1 MATQIQLTRS
11 GTPGAQPIA
20 TEMELGEL
28 ALNYADGKLYF
39 KNDSNNIEQLNST
52 YNNSGQKIFVN
63 EADNHIGLNTIS
75 PEFLLDLGGSS
86 ANTDNTLRLNQN
98 DDGTAIRIGGSAGG
112 DITLLRVD
120 NADGETTDDVA
131 GLSFPTTAEGFRIK
145 YLGSNNHELGIFAD
159 NSGAEVQA
167 LTVLQDGNI
176 GIGETTPAEI
186 LHIGGTA
193 RTNQLLIGDE
203 WDTGTPNGGQRL
215 YIKRL
220 QAHSLYDPF
229 GSGSDVDGNDNYI
242 LNKSR
247 FPLIISVN
255 DDETDG
261 PNSHGI
267 VLYNANGGQG
277 TFSPSILFASRE
289 SDGDDHRSA
298 AAGIYSRSPLGA
310 GGASGESTYNDGEL
324 IFATSGTLNGSTDN
338 SQGLSQRMV
347 IDRAGKVGINTT
359 TPTEVLDVNGN
370 TAVTGTIAS
379 TGNISSGGDISA
391 TDITASGD
399 ITATGNVT
407 AADPT
412 EDTHLTTK
420 SYVDSHP
427 LTEAPGQVIEM
438 LSSFCNGSTLTG
450 RPKSDGSSRTFT
462 WPNVTAG
469 ENMTTTYK
477 VYGSEISYQPPANWN
492 TIVFKYNC
500 TTSDQSSHALFHVK
514 AYIETGTGTNQ
525 FTEVT
530 GFRSTGGYKDNS
542 GRNTFQF
549 NIQNNAT
556 ALANGQLLASDWT
569 GERKLKL
576 MFRTYSGG
584 NLTAIHL
591 TDHWDGGGT
600 NEFSQPLLE
609 VVAIA

>member
-1 MATQIQLTRS
+1 MADYQQIKLTRS
-11 GTPGAQPIA
+11 GVPGAQP
-20 TEMELGEL
+20 TSNDLELGEL

-52 YNNSGQKIFVN
+52 YNNSGRKIFVN
-63 EADNHIGLNTIS
+63 EQDNHIGLNTIS

-86 ANTDNTLRLNQN
+86 AHTNNTLRLNQN
-98 DDGTAIRIGGSAGG
+98 DDGTAIRIGGSTAG

-120 NADGETTDDVA
+120 NADGETTDDYE

-167 LTVLQDGNI
+167 LIILQDGTIGMSKNTSFTPNAGVTLDVEDDFQI
-176 GIGETTPAEI
+176 TGSSPSLRLHKTPGDDTHDQTWLTLGTSNTENAFELQTRASDGTFKANDYRIIKNSSGALNHLWSIAGSEELRLDATGLGIGTT
-186 LHIGGTA
+186 
-193 RTNQLLIGDE
+193 
-203 WDTGTPNGGQRL
+203 
-215 YIKRL
+215 
-220 QAHSLYDPF
+220 
-229 GSGSDVDGNDNYI
+229 
-242 LNKSR
+242 
-247 FPLIISVN
+247 
-255 DDETDG
+255 
-261 PNSHGI
+261 
-267 VLYNANGGQG
+267 
-277 TFSPSILFASRE
+277 
-289 SDGDDHRSA
+289 
-298 AAGIYSRSPLGA
+298 
-310 GGASGESTYNDGEL
+310 
-324 IFATSGTLNGSTDN
+324 ATEALT
-338 SQGLSQRMV
+338 
-347 IDRAGKVGINTT
+347 
-359 TPTEVLDVNGN
+359 VNGN
-370 TAVTGTIAS
+370 AYVSGTITANNTIQTT
-379 TGNISSGGDISA
+379 TGIDINSGGDISA
-391 TDITASGD
+391 TDITA
-399 ITATGNVT
+399 TGNVIS
-407 AADPT
+407 ADPT

-420 SYVDSHP
+420 NYVDSHP

-469 ENMTTTYK
+469 ENMDTTYR

-492 TIVFKYNC
+492 TLVFKYNC

-542 GRNTFQF
+542 GRTTFQF

-556 ALANGQLLASDWT
+556 TLANGQLLASDWT

-576 MFRTYSGG
+576 MFRTYSTG

-591 TDHWDGGGT
+591 TDHWDGGQT
-600 NEFSQPLLE
+600 NMFSQPLLE